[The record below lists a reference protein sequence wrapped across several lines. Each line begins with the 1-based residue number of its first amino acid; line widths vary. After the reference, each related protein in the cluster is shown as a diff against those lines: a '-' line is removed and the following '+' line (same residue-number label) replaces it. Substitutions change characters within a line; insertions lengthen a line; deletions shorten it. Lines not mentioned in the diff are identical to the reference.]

1 MDGTG
6 YARHALGDRIY
17 ALGDRKN
24 GRPRRWGTKRHEKRG
39 SVAPVSTICTKI
51 QRRRGKSKCYFTS
64 VHIWGIRGACKCL
77 LNHRRIMPRLQCAAS
92 TAIPAGHVVG
102 LKLQKT
108 AHFASVFAF
117 LGSKGFP
124 VFTKIHNFAPRKTN
138 SVKKG
143 NHTSCAEQQMLWLGV
158 KCCKK
163 AEKRQSF
170 PALLPYP
177 HVTKACPCLG

>member
-6 YARHALGDRIY
+6 CARHDLGDRIY
-17 ALGDRKN
+17 ALGDRKI
-24 GRPRRWGTKRHEKRG
+24 GRPRRRGTKRDEKRG

-51 QRRRGKSKCYFTS
+51 QCRRCKSKCYFTS
-64 VHIWGIRGACKCL
+64 VCIWGIRDACKCL
-77 LNHRRIMPRLQCAAS
+77 LNHRRMMARLQCAAS

-102 LKLQKT
+102 LKLQIT

-143 NHTSCAEQQMLWLGV
+143 NHTSCVGPRMPRLGV
-158 KCCKK
+158 KCCEK
-163 AEKRQSF
+163 AEKCQSF

>member
-1 MDGTG
+1 MFVKPSSHDGPF
-6 YARHALGDRIY
+6 AVRRVDGDSCRTSRRSEVTENCTLCFGLRI
-17 ALGDRKN
+17 
-24 GRPRRWGTKRHEKRG
+24 
-39 SVAPVSTICTKI
+39 
-51 QRRRGKSKCYFTS
+51 
-64 VHIWGIRGACKCL
+64 
-77 LNHRRIMPRLQCAAS
+77 
-92 TAIPAGHVVG
+92 
-102 LKLQKT
+102 
-108 AHFASVFAF
+108 F